1 MITFKQ
7 LGLSGEVLN
16 AMADLGFENPTEI
29 QEQAIPQL
37 LEEETD
43 FIGLANTGTG
53 KTAAFGIP
61 LLERIDPSNKDTQA
75 LVLAPTRELG
85 QQIAEQLQLFAQN
98 LHKINILAVYGGA
111 AITNQIKALRKPQHI
126 IIATPGRLI
135 DLISRKAVRLEHLR
149 FAVLD
154 EADEMLNMGFKED
167 IDKILSFTPADKLT
181 WLFSATMPPEIK
193 KIVNKYMDHPI
204 EVKVNVNTKV
214 NANIEHQYIVVK
226 QADKAE
232 ALTRLLDIHPDMRGL
247 VFCRTKRDTQN
258 LAEELLKKNYKAD
271 ALHGDLSQ
279 AQRDRV
285 MKRFRTRDLN
295 LVIATDV
302 AARGIDVD
310 DLTHIFHFTMP
321 DDHSYYTHR
330 SGRTA
335 RAGKTGISIAFVN
348 IREKSKIESFEKKLG
363 ISFKKIPIPSSEEIA
378 DVRIEKWCQQIIDK
392 NTEGKVT
399 PELLEKANIIFGNLS
414 KEELTAKLL
423 VNELEKLNL
432 GTSGNLNV
440 SHRAKPSDREEHRG
454 KRSRDRDRDQSRNFN
469 RDRKK
474 PGSMSGDRD
483 RKPKNKSDQPRFFIN
498 LGTRDKFSKHDLM
511 DFICLHAKV
520 EPSDIGHVDL
530 QSSHSFFEVDAK
542 VSRKISGNFKNIVL
556 KGGRE
561 LRVNRDN

>member
-1 MITFKQ
+1 LITFKQ
-7 LGLSGEVLN
+7 LGLSSEVLN
-16 AMADLGFENPTEI
+16 AMNDLGFENPTEK
-29 QEQAIPQL
+29 QAIPQL
-37 LEEETD
+37 LEKETD

-61 LLERIDPSNKDTQA
+61 LLEHIDPSNKVTQA

-85 QQIAEQLQLFAQN
+85 QQIAEQLQLFAQY

-135 DLISRKAVRLEHLR
+135 DLIGRKAVKLDKLR

-193 KIVNKYMDHPI
+193 KIVNKYMGHPV

-232 ALTRLLDIHPDMRGL
+232 ALTRFLDIHQDIRGL

-258 LAEELLKKNYKAD
+258 LAEELLKRNYKAD

-285 MKRFRTRDLN
+285 MKRFKTRDLN

-310 DLTHIFHFTMP
+310 DLTHVFHFTMP

-335 RAGKTGISIAFVN
+335 RAGKTGISIAFIN
-348 IREKSKIESFEKKLG
+348 IREKSKIERFEKKLG
-363 ISFKKIPIPSSEEIA
+363 ISFKKIAIPSSEEIA

-392 NTEGKVT
+392 KTKGKIS

-423 VNELEKLNL
+423 VSELEKLNPA
-432 GTSGNLNV
+432 TSGNLNV
-440 SHRAKPSDREEHRG
+440 SRSAKSTDRGERRD
-454 KRSRDRDRDQSRNFN
+454 KRSHDRGARDW
-469 RDRKK
+469 KK

-483 RKPKNKSDQPRFFIN
+483 RKPGNKSDQPRFFIN

-520 EPSDIGHVDL
+520 KPSDIGHVDL